1 VGTKTAGKG
10 LVLTLRSSTGT
21 GAIRVAPRANKS
33 QLAVEVLDSA
43 GSITQI
49 RLTVAEAE
57 ALADHLNKLIAP
69 QRSPR
74 RTTDEVTQIGGKLK

>member
-33 QLAVEVLDSA
+33 QIAFELLDAA
-43 GSITQI
+43 GGITQI
-49 RLTVAEAE
+49 RLTIAEVEAVAEHLGKL
-57 ALADHLNKLIAP
+57 LAPHK
-69 QRSPR
+69 SR
-74 RTTDEVTQIGGKLK
+74 RQTDEVTQIGSRGK